1 MKSESQFD
9 RWENWAFEDDE
20 RLLLGLSRV
29 LLTLALVAILAIGV
43 FWVFFSVVNAIGPV
57 PLFVVAGIFLLKW
70 IAWTL
75 TGGRKS

>member
-9 RWENWAFEDDE
+9 RWENWAFEDDD

-29 LLTLALVAILAIGV
+29 LLTLTLIAALSVVA

-57 PLFVVAGIFLLKW
+57 PLFVVSGVILVKW